1 MSSRAVPEA
10 GLGPAGNDLIG
21 TFVSRSFLQRS
32 RTSPGSA
39 QPDVSARIGRN
50 SPYAMIITNA
60 HRQRG
65 QLPRRAL
72 LGDQMG
78 PNGPKNEDS
87 HRATSKTTATQGHG
101 TMIEQ
106 SIAG

>member
-1 MSSRAVPEA
+1 MSSRAVLEA
-10 GLGPAGNDLIG
+10 RLGPAGNNLIG
-21 TFVSRSFLQRS
+21 TFVPVFPTKITHIIRLS
-32 RTSPGSA
+32 
-39 QPDVSARIGRN
+39 
-50 SPYAMIITNA
+50 ITNA

-87 HRATSKTTATQGHG
+87 HRSTSKTTATQGHG